1 MSKIKLFIAE
11 DHHIVLAGMV
21 KLFENDLDFEV
32 VGTASTCAQAVE
44 EIMKSDPDVLLTD
57 ISFPDGDGISLI
69 QKIRI
74 KKGQIKTICLTMH
87 KEQGY
92 VAKAYE
98 AGIEGYLLKETEL
111 NEIKTTIKGVV
122 AGQKFYGSTLFD
134 FKTESVVDGTL
145 KEKLT
150 LRELEVIKLV
160 CDGLTSKK
168 IADKLFL
175 SVYTIDTHRKN
186 IYSKLNIDNMGALI
200 KMAHDEGLI
209 ID

>member
-32 VGTASTCAQAVE
+32 VGTAITCAQAVE

-74 KKGQIKTICLTMH
+74 KKGHIKTICLTMH

-122 AGQKFYGSTLFD
+122 AGQKFYSPTLFD
-134 FKTESVVDGTL
+134 FKTESIVDGTL

-175 SVYTIDTHRKN
+175 SAYTIDTHRKN

>member
-74 KKGQIKTICLTMH
+74 KKGHIKTICLTMH

-122 AGQKFYGSTLFD
+122 AGQKFYGPTLFD

-175 SVYTIDTHRKN
+175 SAYTIDTHRKN

>member
-44 EIMKSDPDVLLTD
+44 EIMKSNPDVLLTD

>member
-21 KLFENDLDFEV
+21 KLFENDVDFEV

-74 KKGQIKTICLTMH
+74 KKGHIKTICLTMH

-122 AGQKFYGSTLFD
+122 AGQKFYGPTLFD

-175 SVYTIDTHRKN
+175 SAYTIDTHRKN